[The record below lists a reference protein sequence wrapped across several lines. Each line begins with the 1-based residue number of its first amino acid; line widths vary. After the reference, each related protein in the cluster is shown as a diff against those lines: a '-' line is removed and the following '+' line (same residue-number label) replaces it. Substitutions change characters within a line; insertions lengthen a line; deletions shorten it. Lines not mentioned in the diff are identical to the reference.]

1 MDNIFEK
8 ADFSAGSD
16 HKERLRKQLF
26 NKGGIPMKLTEELK
40 GKLEN
45 ASEEEAK
52 KILEETKKE
61 VEEAGVILDDAELDK
76 AAGGGGGY
84 PQPMGKDIPFI

>member
-45 ASEEEAK
+45 ASEEEIR
-52 KILEETKKE
+52 KILEATKKN
-61 VEEAGVILDDAELDK
+61 VEDAGVILDDAELDQ
-76 AAGGGGGY
+76 AAGGDA
-84 PQPMGKDIPFI
+84 MGMDPFMKRPFM

>member
-1 MDNIFEK
+1 MDKISEN

-26 NKGGIPMKLTEELK
+26 NKGGNSMKLTEELK

-45 ASEEEAK
+45 AGSAEEAR
-52 KILEETKKE
+52 KILGKTREA
-61 VEEAGVILDDAELDK
+61 VEEAGIILDDAELDQ
-76 AAGGGGGY
+76 AAGGDA
-84 PQPMGKDIPFI
+84 MGMDPFMKRSFL

>member
-26 NKGGIPMKLTEELK
+26 NKGGVCMKLTDELK

-52 KILEETKKE
+52 KILEETKKD
-61 VEEAGVILDDAELDK
+61 VEDAGVILDDAELDK
-76 AAGGGGGY
+76 AAGGAAY
-84 PQPMGKDIPFI
+84 EPLSKDYNRFI

>member
-1 MDNIFEK
+1 MDKIFEK
-8 ADFSAGSD
+8 AVFSAGSD

-26 NKGGIPMKLTEELK
+26 NKGGISMKLTEELK

-45 ASEEEAK
+45 ASEDEVK

-61 VEEAGVILDDAELDK
+61 VEEAGVILDDAELDQ
-76 AAGGGGGY
+76 AAGGDA
-84 PQPMGKDIPFI
+84 MGMDPFLKRPFM